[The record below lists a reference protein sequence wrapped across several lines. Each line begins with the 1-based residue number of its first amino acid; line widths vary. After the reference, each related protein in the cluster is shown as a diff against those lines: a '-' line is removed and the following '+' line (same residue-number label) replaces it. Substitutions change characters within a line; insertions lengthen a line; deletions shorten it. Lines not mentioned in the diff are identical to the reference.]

1 MRPAVIIVLAVL
13 IAALLAYDT
22 YEYDGYYRNSAWEQA
37 KQQTEKLHHEVESLL
52 GNQDQ

>member
-13 IAALLAYDT
+13 IAALLAFDT

-37 KQQTEKLHHEVESLL
+37 KQQTEKLHDEVENLL
-52 GNQDQ
+52 GNHNQ